1 MIEINKNIVFV
12 QGSHAGAIY
21 NLNSGDVFSINNSS
35 CDAIHKYIEGAEF
48 NNGEKEYIDLLIA
61 NNLIDEKFV
70 FSDYIPTPPACTLDL
85 CWLEITQA
93 CNCRCVH
100 CYEGDNHIK
109 QKNPLSLKEW
119 KKLIDQ
125 IKNCG
130 VKRVVIIGGEPCV
143 HPHINEIAE
152 YVSSKKI
159 NTTIFTNGTHITDS
173 LKEIV
178 IKNKIKMKFS
188 LYGHCAEIHD
198 CITKN
203 KGSFDKLT
211 ENIRYFLEHKIT
223 VDVAVVIMRENE
235 NYINEI
241 KDFLNELGV
250 SKYRFDVI
258 REAFCGNQS
267 THIPLVQEVIDSVKR
282 NRPSF
287 SKITKEKFDA
297 ACFRNTCWNGK
308 IVICED
314 GNVLPCVFAR
324 NISLGNI
331 KNNTIDKIILAEETQ
346 KCWNMTFDNVEG
358 CSNCEFRFACK
369 DCRPLAE
376 ASSGYRAKNPR
387 CTYDVY
393 SGEWK

>member
-1 MIEINKNIVFV
+1 MIEINKNVVFV
-12 QGSHAGAIY
+12 KGAHSGAIY
-21 NLNSGDVFSINNSS
+21 NLNSGDVFSINSSS
-35 CDAIHKYIEGAEF
+35 CKAVQNYIEGIET
-48 NNGEKEYIDLLIA
+48 NGAEKEYLDLLVS
-61 NNLIDEKFV
+61 NNLIKMDFPCSE
-70 FSDYIPTPPACTLDL
+70 YIPTQSDSNLDL

-93 CNCRCVH
+93 CNCHCVH
-100 CYEGDNHIK
+100 CYEGEIHNR
-109 QKNPLSLKEW
+109 QKNPLSLDEW
-119 KKLIDQ
+119 RNIIDQ
-125 IKNCG
+125 IEACG

-143 HPHINEIAE
+143 HPCINEIAE
-152 YVSSKKI
+152 YVSAKKI
-159 NTTIFTNGTHITDS
+159 NTTIFTNGTHITES

-188 LYGHCAEIHD
+188 LYGHCAEVHD
-198 CITKN
+198 SITKN
-203 KGSFDKLT
+203 QGSFDKLV
-211 ENIRYFLEHKIT
+211 ESIRYFLEHKIT

-235 NYINEI
+235 KYINEI

-250 SKYRFDVI
+250 SKFRFDVI

-267 THIPLVQEVIDSVKR
+267 AHIPLNQEVVDSVKR
-282 NRPSF
+282 TRPSF

-308 IVICED
+308 IVVCED
-314 GNVLPCVFAR
+314 GNILPCVFAR

-331 KNNTIDKIILAEETQ
+331 KNYTIKEIVSARETQ
-346 KCWNMTFDNVEG
+346 DCWNLTFDRVKE
-358 CSNCEFRFACK
+358 CSDCEFRFACK

-376 ASSGYRAKNPR
+376 ASSEYYAKNPR